1 MARERFCRSSYGCI
15 MKIEGVTTR
24 PILFSQLNRND
35 GKELDGI
42 DSETPNSLSIG
53 KTRGY
58 VAESTIF
65 RSDCDLGPRNHMSLT
80 LTQIT

>member
-35 GKELDGI
+35 GDELDGMDPEDHVPI
-42 DSETPNSLSIG
+42 VGVEASPVPPARRVGAKGNG
-53 KTRGY
+53 CR
-58 VAESTIF
+58 
-65 RSDCDLGPRNHMSLT
+65 P
-80 LTQIT
+80 

>member
-35 GKELDGI
+35 GDELDGMDPEDHVPI
-42 DSETPNSLSIG
+42 VGVEASPVPPARRVGAKGNG
-53 KTRGY
+53 
-58 VAESTIF
+58 
-65 RSDCDLGPRNHMSLT
+65 CHP
-80 LTQIT
+80 